1 MTRREAK
8 EYLESNTGYM
18 KWGVAKL
25 ADRLGLSVKVVKSIK
40 KEINNE
46 DRHSVQDIVQVGYN
60 TSITKVGG
68 IFPEEVNSTYQE
80 FLDFVEYKKNKE
92 AGHKPSARKLPKPFE
107 GGDMNNVL
115 VIGDLHEP
123 FCLEDYL
130 TFCREQQEKFN
141 CGKVIFIGDV
151 IDNHFSSYHEAD
163 PDGYAAGEE
172 LDRAI
177 AKIADWY
184 KVFPVADVLIGNH
197 DRIVHRKAT
206 TAGVSKQWVR
216 DFDEVLCTP
225 NWNFTEEIVVNNV
238 CYNHGEGG
246 TARNRMKVE
255 HQSQV
260 QGHLHSQAYCDYSVG
275 PNLKVFGMQV
285 GCGIDRKAYAMAY
298 GRNYKK
304 PIISCAVVLNKGTLP
319 IVLPMDLK

>member
-1 MTRREAK
+1 MTRGEAK
-8 EYLESNTGYM
+8 KFLEDNTGYI
-18 KWGVAKL
+18 KWGCGKL
-25 ADRLGLSVKVVKSIK
+25 ADKLGVSYKVVKNIK
-40 KEINNE
+40 KELSKE
-46 DRHSVQDIVQVGYN
+46 PAG
-60 TSITKVGG
+60 
-68 IFPEEVNSTYQE
+68 EEVTPTYQE
-80 FLDFVEYKKNKE
+80 FLDFLEVKKNKE

-107 GGDMNNVL
+107 GGDHNNVL

-123 FCLEDYL
+123 FCLPDYL
-130 TFCREQQEKFN
+130 AFCREQQETFN

-151 IDNHFSSYHEAD
+151 IDNSYSSYHEAC
-163 PDGYAAGEE
+163 PDGFAAGEE

-177 AKIADWY
+177 DKIADWY
-184 KVFPVADVLIGNH
+184 KVFPVATVLIGNH

-206 TAGVSKQWVR
+206 TSGVSKKWVR

-225 NWNFTEEIVVNNV
+225 NWNFTEEEVINNV

-260 QGHLHSQAYCDYSVG
+260 QGHLHSQAYADFSVG

-285 GCGIDRKAYAMAY
+285 GCGIDRKSYA
-298 GRNYKK
+298 
-304 PIISCAVVLNKGTLP
+304 ISFNVAIYYIMLSP
-319 IVLPMDLK
+319 